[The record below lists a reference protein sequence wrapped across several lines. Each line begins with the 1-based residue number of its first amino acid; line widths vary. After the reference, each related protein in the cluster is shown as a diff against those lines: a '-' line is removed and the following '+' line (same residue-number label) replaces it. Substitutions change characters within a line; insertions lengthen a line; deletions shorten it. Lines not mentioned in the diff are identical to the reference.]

1 MTKIY
6 LAYGSNL
13 NHQQMADRCPNA
25 NYLGNTVLKDWR
37 LIFKSVATIEK
48 DLGKYVPVGV
58 FQITIECE
66 KALDIYEDYP
76 HLYQKKELVIILD
89 GMQVTAMTYVMVA
102 KYGIAPP
109 SRKYFNVIS
118 EGYKNCGLNSDFLLE
133 AEEYSIKADTGKGY
147 ESTRWNQ

>member
-1 MTKIY
+1 
-6 LAYGSNL
+6 
-13 NHQQMADRCPNA
+13 MADRCPNA

-76 HLYQKKELVIILD
+76 HLYDKKELDIILD
-89 GMQVTAMTYVMVA
+89 GSQVTAMTYVMVA